1 MKSLLQKIVKF
12 VAYLAATVVI
22 LLAIA
27 VGLFRLMLPRLP
39 EYQEQIKTWAS
50 AAIGMQVEFSDMNA
64 RWRFS
69 GPELSFSNATLSRV
83 SVDLPLI
90 SAEEVGVGV
99 SLIRLLQDRELVAD
113 RVLIRDADISVELA
127 DDGSWLIQE
136 VPLNELIG
144 SRTVSADQAGQISLD
159 AQDIRVHYRHP
170 GVSRT
175 LTFTFDSID
184 AQRDDDLIAVNAL
197 VEPPASFGEP
207 LRVSASQ
214 RKLAGVDVSWQFFIE
229 GKRQSLSEWSLLQPA
244 GLPEIESGFVD
255 ASLWL
260 QESSAGL
267 QSATANFVLD
277 ELRTAAD
284 DRGIDASGTLEFTRV
299 SDGWLLA
306 ASSFSLDLATGDAWP
321 KSSWQVQAGMSAAGK
336 VRTMSVG
343 ASYVRLQDLHVLSP
357 WLKKEWR
364 EQLDRLGAD
373 GVLREFSLSRSALD
387 TDSPVFEIA
396 ARMEAAGMSAVD
408 GWPGLRGFSGAL
420 RADSAG
426 GRLEI
431 DSENLVFSLPAELPG
446 AITFDDAI
454 GTIIWRR
461 NADATIVL
469 SDSIHLRNA
478 DLNSQTSLQV
488 SVPADGSAAVIDV
501 RSDWSINDIGIVD
514 RYLPMKAVKPALYGW
529 LTSALVSGRIPRG
542 TTRITGA
549 LDRFPFENDD
559 GIFRIDAVVEDAV
572 LLYAEQWP
580 AATNMK
586 LDIVVDKT
594 RLYSHRNT
602 AVNAGN
608 SVENATI
615 EIADLRAP
623 VLEIDAFATGT
634 LESIRDFSRK
644 SPISAVFGGQLDRVE
659 VGGNASFDLHLVFPI
674 ADKQNYDFE
683 TRIRASDGSLR
694 IQGFPAPVTE
704 LNGLVVVSRDDIRS
718 ESLFGRFLGEPV
730 DISLANAGDEQPEY
744 SVIARATGTAPA
756 SAVIAELGAPL
767 DGLISGTAL
776 FNARLFFPARNEE
789 GSAPFRIEV
798 ESDMRGFGVHLP
810 APFDK
815 AEDELAPL
823 SFNVDIPGD
832 EQIETGGRYRDD
844 LLWNLLFRK
853 TRDAWD
859 FDRGVLA
866 LGGATPGVAEVRGLH
881 IEGQLED
888 IRLDEWL
895 ALGRRGSGAGGVA
908 DRIRSIDVTVQ
919 NLDAIGQHFVGPRVV
934 VNRSAD
940 DWIVELD
947 GTHAV
952 GTLMIPYDFSSG
964 RALSLDMERLVLPGK
979 ERPAVRDDSEFDPRR
994 LPSIELKVE
1003 DFALGER
1010 HLGSVS
1016 GKFEKTQ
1023 RGLESTDIE
1032 AHDASFTIT
1041 GSAGWIVDEQ
1051 DASMQQSY
1059 VVAKLK
1065 SSDVAA
1071 TMRRLNYEPGIE
1083 GKDMEIDL
1091 DLHWPGGPRQD
1102 YMAELD
1108 GNVGVR
1114 FGSGQLDDVEPGPG
1128 RVFGLMSIVALPR
1141 RLSLDFRDVLEKG
1154 FGFDEITG
1162 NFRLEDGEAYTCDL
1176 SLKGPAADVG
1186 VVGRAGLAT
1195 RDYRQTAVVSANV
1208 GNTLP
1213 VVGAV
1218 VAGPQVAAALLIF
1231 SQIFKKPLQEIG
1243 QFYYAIEGS
1252 WDEPGVESANAQHFA
1267 ESSAIAGCLPP
1278 SE

>member
-1 MKSLLQKIVKF
+1 MKSLLRKLVKII
-12 VAYLAATVVI
+12 AYLAATVVI

-50 AAIGMQVEFSDMNA
+50 TAIGMTVEFSDMNA

-83 SVDLPLI
+83 AVDLPLV

-113 RVLIRDADISVELA
+113 RVLIRGADISVELA
-127 DDGSWLIQE
+127 DDGSWLIQD
-136 VPLNELIG
+136 VPLDELIG

-170 GVSRT
+170 GITRT
-175 LTFTFDSID
+175 LTFTIDSID
-184 AQRDDDLIAVNAL
+184 AQRDDDLVAVNAL
-197 VEPPASFGEP
+197 VEPPATFGEP
-207 LRVSASQ
+207 LRISASQ
-214 RKLAGVDVSWQFFIE
+214 RRLAGVDVSWQFFVE
-229 GKRQSLSEWSLLQPA
+229 GNAQDLSEWSLLQPQ
-244 GLPEIESGFVD
+244 GLPGIESGLID
-255 ASLWL
+255 ISLWL
-260 QESSAGL
+260 QKSSAGF
-267 QSATANFVLD
+267 QGATANFVLND
-277 ELRTAAD
+277 LRAAGD
-284 DRGIDASGTLEFTRV
+284 DNSIGASGTLEFTRV
-299 SDGWLLA
+299 SDGWLIA
-306 ASSFSLDLATGDAWP
+306 ASSFSLDLPSDDAWP
-321 KSSWQVQAGMSAAGK
+321 KSSWQVQAGLSAAGD
-336 VRTMSVG
+336 VQSMSVG

-357 WLKKEWR
+357 WLKEEWR
-364 EQLDRLGAD
+364 VQLDRMAAD
-373 GVLREFSLSRSALD
+373 GVLRDFSLSRSALD
-387 TDSPVFEIA
+387 TESPVFEVA
-396 ARMEAAGMSAVD
+396 ARMEAAGMAAVD

-431 DSENLVFSLPAELPG
+431 DAEDLVFSLPAELPA
-446 AITFDDAI
+446 AITFDDAM

-469 SDSIHLRNA
+469 SDSIHLRNT

-488 SVPADGSAAVIDV
+488 SVPADGSSAVVDV
-501 RSDWSINDIGIVD
+501 RSDWSINDIGDVD
-514 RYLPMKAVKPALYGW
+514 RYLPRKSVKPTLYGW

-542 TTRITGA
+542 TTRITGT

-559 GIFRIDAVVEDAV
+559 GIFRIDAEVEDAV

-580 AATNMK
+580 AATNMN

-602 AVNAGN
+602 AINAGN
-608 SVENATI
+608 SVENARI
-615 EIADLRAP
+615 EIADLRDP

-634 LESIRDFSRK
+634 LESIRDFSRM

-659 VGGNASFDLHLVFPI
+659 VGGDASFNLHLVLPI
-674 ADKQNYDFE
+674 SEKDGYDFE
-683 TRIRASDGSLR
+683 TRIRASNGSIR
-694 IQGFPAPVTE
+694 IAGFPAPITE
-704 LNGLVVVSRDDIRS
+704 LNGLVIVSRDDIRS
-718 ESLFGRFLGEPV
+718 EMLFGRFLGEPV
-730 DISLANAGDEQPEY
+730 DISLTSADADQPQY
-744 SVIARATGTAPA
+744 SVIARATGAAPA
-756 SAVIAELGAPL
+756 TAIISELGAPL
-767 DGLISGTAL
+767 DGLITGTADFTAQL
-776 FNARLFFPARNEE
+776 HFPARNDEDR
-789 GSAPFRIEV
+789 APFRIEV
-798 ESDMRGFGVHLP
+798 ESQMRGFGVDMP
-810 APFDK
+810 PPFNK
-815 AEDELAPL
+815 SEDELAPL
-823 SFNVDIPGD
+823 TFNVEIPGD
-832 EQIETGGRYRDD
+832 ESIETSGSFRDE
-844 LLWNLLFRK
+844 LIWNLLFRK
-853 TRDAWD
+853 AYNAWD

-866 LGGATPGVAEVRGLH
+866 LGGAFPGVAEVRGLH
-881 IEGQLED
+881 IEGRIDE

-895 ALGRRGSGAGGVA
+895 TLGRRGPGTGGVA
-908 DRIRSIDVTVQ
+908 ERIRSIDVSVEK
-919 NLDAIGQHFVGPRVV
+919 LDAIGQHFVGPRVV

-964 RALSLDMERLVLPGK
+964 RPLSLDMERLVLPGK
-979 ERPAVRDDSEFDPRR
+979 EETPQRSDTGLDPRR
-994 LPSIELKVE
+994 LPSIELKAG

-1010 HLGSVS
+1010 HLGSVTAT
-1016 GKFEKTQ
+1016 FEKTE
-1023 RGLESTDIE
+1023 RGLEARDIE
-1032 AHDASFTIT
+1032 ARDASFTMT
-1041 GSAGWIVDEQ
+1041 GSAGWVVDAQ
-1051 DASMQQSY
+1051 DDSRQQSY
-1059 VVAKLK
+1059 FVAKLT
-1065 SSDVAA
+1065 SNDVAA
-1071 TMRRLNYEPGIE
+1071 TMQRLNYEPGIE
-1083 GKDMEIDL
+1083 GKDMEIDF

-1108 GNVGVR
+1108 GEVGVR

-1162 NFRLEDGEAYTCDL
+1162 RFRLENGVAYTCDL

-1186 VVGRAGLAT
+1186 VVGRAGLAS
-1195 RDYRQTAVVSANV
+1195 RDYHQTAVVSANV

-1231 SQIFKKPLQEIG
+1231 SQIFKKPLQEMG
-1243 QFYYAIEGS
+1243 QVYYAIEGS
-1252 WDEPGVESANAQHFA
+1252 WDEPGVESTNAQHFA
-1267 ESSAIAGCLPP
+1267 ESSAIADCLPP